1 MQTLPAAPSRTLRL
15 CSRFAAG
22 TDRGTR
28 WSVPEQ
34 EASTDGVR
42 KSRLRRPGS
51 IPGSC
56 SARQGGKVEHA
67 EVCRASEAG
76 GGLLPQGSGMPPAR
90 EGEGGCRC
98 LLRLEAA
105 GSAGVG
111 SARRDWV
118 PLGKCDGLLDQRPP
132 TEGNVQAGV
141 CFAKVIAALVI
152 QQIQRGAKTL
162 TRNARLRGASV
173 AGSAAGPSSCSAAQA
188 AIPRR

>member
-1 MQTLPAAPSRTLRL
+1 MACGKAGSADLGQSRAPAPLCKEAKLSTPRFAERQRL
-15 CSRFAAG
+15 GGVCSRRDPG
-22 TDRGTR
+22 C
-28 WSVPEQ
+28 P
-34 EASTDGVR
+34 
-42 KSRLRRPGS
+42 RPG
-51 IPGSC
+51 
-56 SARQGGKVEHA
+56 
-67 EVCRASEAG
+67 
-76 GGLLPQGSGMPPAR
+76 
-90 EGEGGCRC
+90 GEGGCRC